1 VPLDGYAVARWL
13 GYGAT
18 LTLVGLAVAPA
29 ILARSGHSPSL
40 DPDVRR
46 RGARLGLVA
55 AALLLLAST
64 LRLWYQARSFLEP
77 GEAVTREVVGL
88 VLGSGMWGTGWKLV
102 TGIAVL
108 LTVVWAT
115 PSLRKFGG
123 LHRLLVLGLVAA
135 TPFAGHGAA
144 AESAVWRGIILHAV
158 HLLATGAWLGTLL
171 VFAGVAFPPLLRQG
185 AGAREADMARL
196 VRTFSPLALVGAGM
210 AVASGLV
217 LSWTLVGST
226 GALLASEYGRWLVL
240 KLALVAVVAG
250 IGFRNWRVL
259 TPRLGQAAAEP
270 MARSAGMELAF
281 GALILLVTAILVAR
295 EAPGL

>member
-13 GYGAT
+13 AYGAT
-18 LTLVGLAVAPA
+18 LALIGLAVAPA
-29 ILARSGHSPSL
+29 ILARAGHSAAL
-40 DPDVRR
+40 DASIRG
-46 RGARLGLVA
+46 RGARLGLAVSV
-55 AALLLLAST
+55 LLLLAT
-64 LRLWYQARSFLEP
+64 LLRLWYQARSFLEP
-77 GEAVTREVVGL
+77 GEAVTREIVGL
-88 VLGSGMWGTGWKLV
+88 VLGAGSWGTGWKLV
-102 TGIAVL
+102 AGIAAL

-123 LHRLLVLGLVAA
+123 LHRLLVLGLAVA

-144 AESAVWRGIILHAV
+144 AESGLWRGTVLHAV

-171 VFAGVAFPPLLRQG
+171 VLAVAAFPPVLRQG
-185 AGAREADMARL
+185 AEAREADMARL
-196 VRTFSPLALVGAGM
+196 VRTFSPLALAGAGM
-210 AVASGLV
+210 AAASGLV

-226 GALLASEYGRWLVL
+226 GALVASEYGRWLLL
-240 KLALVAVVAG
+240 KLGLVAVVAG

-281 GALILLVTAILVAR
+281 GALILLATAVLVAR